1 MRRLRHK
8 VSAVAVVA
16 SAAMLLA
23 ACGGGSSSS
32 DSSSGSG
39 SGGSLDIYIG
49 AQPNFPDQFAAWSKD
64 ITDKFKAK
72 TGADLTI
79 ETYASA
85 ADETTKIQSS
95 VVAGSGPDI
104 YNLGTTF
111 TPVAYATQGFLTL
124 SDDDWAKIGGR
135 ARFLPQT
142 LGMSGPDQTNQIG
155 IPAAMRPFGLA
166 YNTDMFTAA
175 GITAPPTT
183 WDDFVADATKLTNS
197 ATGVYGTTLDY
208 SDGFDPW
215 KFIWAMTEQQ
225 GGYFVSPDLKT
236 SGLGADQTLNATTG
250 YFDLLTKYHLADPAS
265 VGWKAGDATAAFAA
279 GKAAMQPMVTA
290 QAIPTLDK
298 SPLKGH
304 YAFASLPTVALG
316 MTERPAGAEPAAS
329 IVSGDNLAIAS
340 YTKNKD
346 LALQFI
352 DLFTSTDM
360 QLANYQAFGNLP
372 TNADAMN
379 QLSAQNAL
387 LAPFL
392 EIESNSTPTAFTGAW
407 ADVQNGVTNVVTQ
420 SQPSLANGSYDTGAV
435 KTLLDTAN
443 ATAQSALDRANK

>member
-1 MRRLRHK
+1 MPRFQRK
-8 VSAVAVVA
+8 ASAVAV
-16 SAAMLLA
+16 AAAAALLLA
-23 ACGGGSSSS
+23 ACGGSSST

-49 AQPNFPDQFAAWSKD
+49 AQPNFPDQFATWSKD
-64 ITDKFKAK
+64 LTDKFKAK

-124 SDDDWAKIGGR
+124 SEDDWKKIGGR
-135 ARFLPQT
+135 ERFLPQT
-142 LGMSGPDQTNQIG
+142 LGMSGPDEANQIG
-155 IPAAMRPFGLA
+155 VPAAMRPFGLA

-175 GITAPPTT
+175 GIASPPTT
-183 WDDFVADATKLTNS
+183 WDDFVTDATKLTNS
-197 ATGVYGTTLDY
+197 AAGVYGTTLDF
-208 SDGFDPW
+208 SDAFDPW

-236 SGLGADQTLNATTG
+236 AGLNSDQTLSATTG

-265 VGWKAGDATAAFAA
+265 VGWKAGDAIAAFSQ
-279 GKAAMQPMVTA
+279 GKAAMYPMVTA

-304 YAFASLPTVALG
+304 YALASLPTVALG

-329 IVSGDNLAIAS
+329 IVSGDNIAIAS
-340 YTKNKD
+340 YTKDKD

-352 DLFTSTDM
+352 DLMTSTDQ

-372 TNADAMN
+372 TNQDAMN

-420 SQPSLANGSYDTGAV
+420 SQPSLASGSCDTGAV
-435 KTLLDTAN
+435 KALLDTAN
-443 ATAQSALDRANK
+443 SSAQSALDRANK